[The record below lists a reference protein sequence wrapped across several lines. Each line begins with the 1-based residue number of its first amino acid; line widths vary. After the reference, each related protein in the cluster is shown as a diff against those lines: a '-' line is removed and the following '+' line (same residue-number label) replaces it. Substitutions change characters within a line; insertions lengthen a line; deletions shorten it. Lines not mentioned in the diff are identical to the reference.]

1 MQNAAADMAGSP
13 QGKKFTQLLILYTFL
28 KVWKI
33 EKKILK
39 YDRFWYKNLSIYLM
53 NISLLIYMS
62 INSPNPT

>member
-33 EKKILK
+33 EKK
-39 YDRFWYKNLSIYLM
+39 
-53 NISLLIYMS
+53 
-62 INSPNPT
+62 NPQNTIDFDIKI